1 MFGQSTN
8 NWSSSTGFGNQ
19 QAKPNAF
26 GLNAAPATSNTG
38 LFGNSQQNQPSSGG
52 LFGNTQQSTS
62 SGGGLFGNTQ
72 QTSNSGGGLF
82 GTKPNTTSSGGL
94 FGNSQQTN
102 PSSGALFGANTNT
115 TSGGLF
121 GNSLNNTTSGGLFG
135 NSQTNNTSGGL
146 FNSQQKPASSG
157 LFGNTQSSTNTSGG
171 LFGNTQQPN
180 TNTSGGL
187 FGNTQQSN
195 TASSGGLFGNSQQS
209 NTASNSLF
217 GKPQTSTGSGLFG
230 NTSNT
235 STGLGNT
242 SSGGLF
248 GSKPATVGGSTGPFG
263 GQSSS
268 LFGASNTNS
277 GLNATSNINQQSQ
290 LSKPYSADEL
300 FTRLKSEEASLPKS
314 ITENLFAQNL
324 AKESSDK
331 KRKFSYLEK
340 PDTTKS
346 SLLSRLGQTLKIF
359 RNSSVNASLNPIK
372 GLFSQANYLSGVAK
386 KTSLPTTIEVE
397 SKSDYR
403 PSKRAI
409 INSARSGSMK
419 RLIIKSKPLKFHLID
434 ADKVFNSK
442 RRRIV
447 PNVVLADKLLS
458 ETYSSDED
466 DDDNE
471 VEMIA
476 KLKYAKKMEPN
487 GSSKKDSKVMA
498 GESLKVEELV
508 EETTEE
514 FDDGY
519 WCSPPLKHLLQLPD
533 ENLAHVENFIVGRYG
548 YGQIA
553 YDYPVDLTG
562 VVRQAISSG
571 ITVDKQLFGK
581 NRVVNLAKHGQVEVY
596 LNYPTSKP
604 VLGAG
609 LNVPAT
615 ITLEEIKPNA
625 GTTTQEFIKKLKS
638 QTGQEFLTYDPF
650 KFVWVF
656 RVKHFSV
663 WGLIDDNSDL
673 TDVKRKQD
681 EEEEATALEYTRIY
695 ENEKYEQE
703 LKKQKLSQHTKDLP
717 GGWKYNINNEQ
728 LPLVAKRDLVAK
740 EVNNGIKMYKQADQN
755 VASVD
760 EVMDV
765 DSDSGSKTS
774 ELLMTDVIAPAI
786 EDRNFDYLR
795 QMVSVLPRDTD
806 YKEIVDEKAYEP
818 ELDNTAQFDS
828 IQFKPNLAV
837 SSDWLVQLELANDL
851 NSPLVPVVAQK
862 PGKLNIQKLNDI
874 LFEDV
879 DKDLMNVD
887 KVSTPKKP
895 TAADLQ
901 HEKEIY
907 SENIAKIMADL
918 LSKSVIGTRSNKIP
932 SIEKIEGLSFA
943 DLITEQQ
950 SNEEQELIQLGRSL
964 FDDDIVDK
972 ECLDITASDP
982 ELKKHVREISRKKLF
997 GEWLTAFN
1005 IKTIEPYLKESKD
1018 DKFEFG
1024 FLQLC
1029 SGNLT
1034 GAIETM
1040 IEANNNHLSVIL
1052 TIVDSNEDTVITLAK
1067 NQLDDWKN
1075 NGVLNSIPV
1084 GCVKIYK
1091 LLAHDFDDILKTLP
1105 WNIELGVK
1113 LMYGDSSI
1121 SLCELIK
1128 LMDLV
1133 ERNGI
1138 VDLLKTY
1145 VEVEEKTTSDFS
1157 SLEQGSLNAKL
1168 RWLVY
1173 LVISNK
1179 YYGLSKKN
1187 DDLTIKMGEYLLRQG
1202 MWKQAIYV
1210 YLTLSDDSEAEKRE
1224 REIIFDHIS
1233 SISNAEERHLVEVLR
1248 FPSSLIYEAN
1258 ASKAEQEK
1266 NYWHQG
1272 ESLISAKLWDQ
1283 AHKVIIDQLGPQTV
1297 ISNAVDVKRRLL
1309 GLIEKFPEQGTIVP
1323 EWSKGGGIYKKYV
1336 EMEAY
1341 NTTDVDGVKWLLAT
1355 MPFIKPPANFLS
1367 QTAVKIMARKIG
1379 DLAIETIADFTPSQ
1393 ILNLPLSPQD
1403 SQYFT
1408 IRLAH

>member
-26 GLNAAPATSNTG
+26 GLNTAPTTSNTG

-52 LFGNTQQSTS
+52 LFGNTQQSAP

-72 QTSNSGGGLF
+72 QTSTSGGGLF
-82 GTKPNTTSSGGL
+82 GNKPSTTTLGGL
-94 FGNSQQTN
+94 FGNSQQTK
-102 PSSGALFGANTNT
+102 PA
-115 TSGGLF
+115 SGGLF
-121 GNSLNNTTSGGLFG
+121 GTNQSTTNTTTSGGLFG
-135 NSQTNNTSGGL
+135 NSQQL
-146 FNSQQKPASSG
+146 
-157 LFGNTQSSTNTSGG
+157 
-171 LFGNTQQPN
+171 N

-195 TASSGGLFGNSQQS
+195 MASSGGLFGNTQQS
-209 NTASNSLF
+209 NPGTNSLF
-217 GKPQTSTGSGLFG
+217 GKPQASTGSGLFG
-230 NTSNT
+230 NSSNT
-235 STGLGNT
+235 STGLGTNT
-242 SSGGLF
+242 GSGGLF
-248 GSKPATVGGSTGPFG
+248 GSKPATVGGSTGLFG
-263 GQSSS
+263 GQSSNS
-268 LFGASNTNS
+268 FGSSSNTGGIN
-277 GLNATSNINQQSQ
+277 GTNTINQQSQ
-290 LSKPYSADEL
+290 LSKPYNANEL

-324 AKESSDK
+324 AKEYSDK

-340 PDTTKS
+340 PDSTKS

-359 RNSSVNASLNPIK
+359 RTSTVNASLNPIK
-372 GLFSQANYLSGVAK
+372 GLFSQANYLNGVAK

-397 SKSDYR
+397 SKNGYR

-458 ETYSSDED
+458 EAYSSDED

-471 VEMIA
+471 IEMIA
-476 KLKYAKKMEPN
+476 KLKYAKRMEPN
-487 GSSKKDSKVMA
+487 VSSKKDNKVMA

-508 EETTEE
+508 EETKEQ

-533 ENLAHVENFIVGRYG
+533 ENLAHVENFIVGRHG

-562 VVRQAISSG
+562 VIRQAISSG

-581 NRVVNLAKHGQVEVY
+581 NKVVNLAKHGQVEVY

-615 ITLEEIKPNA
+615 ITLEEIKPST
-625 GTTTQEFIKKLKS
+625 GTTTPEFIKKLKS

-663 WGLIDDNSDL
+663 WGLIDDNSEL
-673 TDVKRKQD
+673 NDVKRKQD
-681 EEEEATALEYTRIY
+681 DDEEATALEYTRIY

-717 GGWKYNINNEQ
+717 GGWKYNVNNEQ
-728 LPLVAKRDLVAK
+728 LPLVAKRGLVAK
-740 EVNNGIKMYKQADQN
+740 EVSDRIKLYKQAGQDVGN
-755 VASVD
+755 VD

-774 ELLMTDVIAPAI
+774 ELLMTDVIAPTI

-851 NSPLVPVVAQK
+851 NSPLVPIVAQK
-862 PGKLNIQKLNDI
+862 PSKLNIQKLNDI

-887 KVSTPKKP
+887 KDSGPKKQSD
-895 TAADLQ
+895 ADLEHDQ
-901 HEKEIY
+901 DIN
-907 SENIAKIMADL
+907 SENVVEIMGEL
-918 LSKSVIGTRSNKIP
+918 LSKSVISSRNNKIP
-932 SIEKIEGLSFA
+932 ILERIDGLSFA
-943 DLITEQQ
+943 SLITEQQ
-950 SNEEQELIQLGRSL
+950 SKEEQELIQLGRSL

-972 ECLDITASDP
+972 ECLDITGSDP
-982 ELKKHVREISRKKLF
+982 ELKKHVREISRKKVF

-1005 IKTIEPYLKESKD
+1005 IKTIEPYLKDSKH
-1018 DKFEFG
+1018 DKFEYA

-1052 TIVDSNEDTVITLAK
+1052 TLVDSNEDTVITLAK

-1075 NGVLNSIPV
+1075 NGVFNSIPV

-1121 SLCELIK
+1121 TLCELIK
-1128 LMDLV
+1128 TMNLV
-1133 ERNGI
+1133 ESNGI

-1145 VEVEEKTTSDFS
+1145 VDVEEKSTSD
-1157 SLEQGSLNAKL
+1157 LLALAQGSLNPKL

-1179 YYGLSKKN
+1179 YYELSKKN

-1224 REIIFDHIS
+1224 REIIFDHIG
-1233 SISNAEERHLVEVLR
+1233 SISDAEEGDLVDRLR
-1248 FPSSLIYEAN
+1248 FPSSLIFEAK

-1266 NYWHQG
+1266 NYWYQG
-1272 ESLISAKLWDQ
+1272 ESLISAKLWEQ
-1283 AHKVIIDQLGPQTV
+1283 AHDVLIEQLGPQTV
-1297 ISNAVDVKRRLL
+1297 VSNGVDVKHQLL
-1309 GLIEKFPEQGTIVP
+1309 ALIEKFPEQGTIVP

-1336 EMEAY
+1336 EMEVHKSK
-1341 NTTDVDGVKWLLAT
+1341 DVDSVKWLLST
-1355 MPFIKPPANFLS
+1355 MPFIKPPTNFLS
-1367 QTAVKIMARKIG
+1367 QTAIKIMARKTG
-1379 DLAIETIADFTPSQ
+1379 DLATETISDLTRNQ

-1403 SQYFT
+1403 RQYFT